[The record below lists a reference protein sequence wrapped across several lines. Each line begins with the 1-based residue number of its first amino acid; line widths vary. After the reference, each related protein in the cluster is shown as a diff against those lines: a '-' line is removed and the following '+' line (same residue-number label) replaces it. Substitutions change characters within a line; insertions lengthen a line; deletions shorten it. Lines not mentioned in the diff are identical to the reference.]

1 MTEIWSCVFFCK
13 KKQNNADFWNFLGVR
28 NLVYSKHNEKGAI
41 YNG

>member
-1 MTEIWSCVFFCK
+1 MTEIWSCVFFFV